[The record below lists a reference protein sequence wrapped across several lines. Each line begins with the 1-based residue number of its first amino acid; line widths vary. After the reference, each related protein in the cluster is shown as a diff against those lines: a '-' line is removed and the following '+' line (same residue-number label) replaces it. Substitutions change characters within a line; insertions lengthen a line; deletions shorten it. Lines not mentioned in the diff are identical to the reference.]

1 MEENKEVKKSW
12 FADKRDKFLDFCRR
26 HPEGCLTVLGGLFT
40 VTAGAMKLYA
50 AKTEYE
56 DEVYM
61 VQNDKVYKLPAKQ
74 LQSQKVADLK

>member
-12 FADKRDKFLDFCRR
+12 FQDKKDKFVEFCRQ
-26 HPEGCLTVLGGLFT
+26 HPEGVLSVIGGLFT
-40 VTAGAMKLYA
+40 LAGGAMKIYSA
-50 AKTEYE
+50 AHEYE
-56 DEVYM
+56 DTVYC